1 MPTPADDAQI
11 QEETTISGQTQQRR
25 TFHGWLLVFQVFIA
39 GAVSL
44 AVEMAAMRLLPIY
57 FGDTVLATSSLIGLI
72 LLYLTV
78 GYYLGGYQA
87 DRHPSAWLFY
97 GLSAIA
103 ALLVGLIPLVAPPV
117 LRWSQLTFLPNSP
130 LNVFLGSLVAVLIIF
145 AIPTILLG
153 CTSPFAIRLSV
164 QHVGKLGQT
173 SGMLYAVSTAGSIVG
188 TFLSVLVFLPNQ
200 GTTRTFMIFA
210 AALFLVSMIGLI
222 VGRNSG
228 DPVVI

>member
-1 MPTPADDAQI
+1 MPTPANDAQI
-11 QEETTISGQTQQRR
+11 REETAIVGQTQQRR
-25 TFHGWLLVFQVFIA
+25 TFQGWLLIFQVFIA

-44 AVEMAAMRLLPIY
+44 AVEMSAMRLLPIY
-57 FGDTVLATSSLIGLI
+57 FGDTVIATSSLIGLI

-87 DRHPSAWLFY
+87 DRHPSARLFY

-103 ALLVGLIPLVAPPV
+103 ALLISLIPLVAPPV

-164 QHVGKLGQT
+164 QHIGKLGQT

-188 TFLSVLVFLPNQ
+188 TFLSVLVFLPDQ

-210 AALFLVSMIGLI
+210 AILFVVSVIGLI
-222 VGRNSG
+222 VGRNSE
-228 DPVVI
+228 IK

>member
-1 MPTPADDAQI
+1 MSTPIDDTEQL
-11 QEETTISGQTQQRR
+11 QER
-25 TFHGWLLVFQVFIA
+25 TVPGNVRQHHTLQGWLLIVQVFVA
-39 GAVSL
+39 GAASL
-44 AVEMAAMRLLPIY
+44 AVEMSAMRLLPIY

-72 LLYLTV
+72 LLYLTI

-87 DRHPSAWLFY
+87 DRRPSARLFY
-97 GLSAIA
+97 IISAIA
-103 ALLVGLIPLVAPPV
+103 ALFISLIPLLAPPI

-130 LNVFLGSLVAVLIIF
+130 QNVFVGSVVAVILVF

-153 CTSPFAIRLSV
+153 STSPFAIRLSV
-164 QHVGKLGQT
+164 EHIGKLGQT

-210 AALFLVSMIGLI
+210 ATLLLVSVIGLI
-222 VGRNSG
+222 VDRHSEAEQ
-228 DPVVI
+228 